1 MIWLPSSILTRF
13 SPVPVNIP
21 FRNLLNDCLVWTTRQ
36 CFLMETRK
44 GHEKLS
50 SSSSEESCEEEAV
63 EPRSGPRP
71 RKIRKLLRVK
81 SKLRN
86 IKVKLDEAYLAGLT
100 EKYRRTS
107 ALINRGRRMNHH
119 ALTQLTALVGFFAA
133 TNSIHFQNIW
143 NFIHTSCNFFLMFIC

>member
-1 MIWLPSSILTRF
+1 MLSDGDKKRAREIVFFLVGGKLRRRSSRTKEW
-13 SPVPVNIP
+13 PK
-21 FRNLLNDCLVWTTRQ
+21 T
-36 CFLMETRK
+36 
-44 GHEKLS
+44 
-50 SSSSEESCEEEAV
+50 
-63 EPRSGPRP
+63 
-71 RKIRKLLRVK
+71 RKLLRVK

-133 TNSIHFQNIW
+133 TNSIHFQNI
-143 NFIHTSCNFFLMFIC
+143 